1 MNFPKSLTSEGN
13 LMVFNTMGQQLYK
26 QTISKGT
33 QQLPID
39 LSHLPA
45 GQYIVKVR
53 TESEVWSQ
61 SVVVM
66 R

>member
-1 MNFPKSLTSEGN
+1 
-13 LMVFNTMGQQLYK
+13 MVFNTMGQQLYK